1 MNKLS
6 KIVSI
11 MSNDED
17 AVILKV
23 DETKKIEAM
32 SIGVAN
38 VETLTVF
45 KKTRYQQEIGFNIIY
60 KDGNHCS
67 FSGNTLI
74 SEELAAIKRRLIET
88 VVFDFGIPIEDSLD
102 GFQERQNWFNF
113 IKSVEDDLKTP
124 YIFELAG
131 FGTDD
136 MTIRKK
142 PIFNQA
148 GYGALMGRMSYND
161 ALDYIKDRYE
171 IVSNTHSNS
180 PNTGCDIFYIGTAP
194 KK

>member
-11 MSNDED
+11 VCNDED

-45 KKTRYQQEIGFNIIY
+45 KKTRYQQEIGFNIVY
-60 KDGNHCS
+60 KDGHHCS
-67 FSGNTLI
+67 FSSNTLI
-74 SEELAAIKRRLIET
+74 SEELAAIKRRLRET

-102 GFQERQNWFNF
+102 GFQERQNLFNF

-124 YIFELAG
+124 YIFELSG

-136 MTIRKK
+136 MNIRKK
-142 PIFNQA
+142 PINQP
-148 GYGALMGRMSYND
+148 GYGALMGRMSYIA
-161 ALDYIKDRYE
+161 ALDYIKGRYE
-171 IVSNTHSNS
+171 IVTNDHCKS
-180 PNTGCDIFYIGTAP
+180 PNTGCDLFYIGTNP
-194 KK
+194 KR

>member
-1 MNKLS
+1 MNKLT

-32 SIGVAN
+32 SIGVDN
-38 VETLTVF
+38 VEALTVF

-60 KDGNHCS
+60 KDGRHCS

-74 SEELAAIKRRLIET
+74 SEELAAIRRRLMET
-88 VVFDFGIPIEDSLD
+88 VVFDFGIPIEDSMD

-113 IKSVEDDLKTP
+113 INTVEDDLKTP
-124 YIFELAG
+124 YMFELAG

-142 PIFNQA
+142 PLNQS
-148 GYGALMGRMSYND
+148 GTGAFMGRMSYAA
-161 ALDYIKDRYE
+161 ALDYIKGRYE
-171 IVSNTHSNS
+171 IVTNDHSKS
-180 PNTGCDIFYIGTAP
+180 PNTGCDIFYIGTNP
-194 KK
+194 KR